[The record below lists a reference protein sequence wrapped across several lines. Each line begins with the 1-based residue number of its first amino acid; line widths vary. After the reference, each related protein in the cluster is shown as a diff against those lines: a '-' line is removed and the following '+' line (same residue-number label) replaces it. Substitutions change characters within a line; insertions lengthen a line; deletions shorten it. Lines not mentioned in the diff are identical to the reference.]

1 MCIANTSNSYHC
13 FLIYYTEKSDEFQQ
27 CLSNSF
33 LIDRIII
40 PVQFPIH
47 PQIQPLFSLWIPP
60 LHIRVSAE

>member
-40 PVQFPIH
+40 PAPPPTRLQTL
-47 PQIQPLFSLWIPP
+47 PLFFLWIQLPR
-60 LHIRVSAE
+60 IQVSAE